1 MWFWSIFLQIRSIF
15 WLIIPILFAFQT
27 STFMSHRNI
36 KLNMPQHKYIIA
48 PWKTF
53 SAFCITHI
61 SKFEDRSKQL
71 IMLFMTPF
79 HYSQLVMKFL
89 MVSYI
94 YLVFAHPFLLFY
106 NHLPQTLIHLH
117 WVMQLPTNWSF
128 CVHFSLPSNP
138 FSILQQELASKNETL
153 NMWGPY
159 LRILNGILL
168 SKKIKPQTFLLWH
181 SRSFIIWSLT
191 IFESHLSH
199 FLKVHNSVISS
210 Y

>member
-36 KLNMPQHKYIIA
+36 KLNMSQHKYIIA

-94 YLVFAHPFLLFY
+94 YLVFAHPSLLQSPNSDSHPSPLSNAVANKLVFL
-106 NHLPQTLIHLH
+106 
-117 WVMQLPTNWSF
+117 
-128 CVHFSLPSNP
+128 CP
-138 FSILQQELASKNETL
+138 FFLTFQSILYTTARISFQKWNSEHVRPLFKNL
-153 NMWGPY
+153 KWN
-159 LRILNGILL
+159 
-168 SKKIKPQTFLLWH
+168 
-181 SRSFIIWSLT
+181 II
-191 IFESHLSH
+191 I
-199 FLKVHNSVISS
+199 
-210 Y
+210 